1 MARGYF
7 APREDRPGY
16 SQYRPLRARRSR
28 CRHPRPPELAQPDLS
43 ALRIERAGTQTARG
57 SRRKR
62 ITRWA
67 LVLAAILAAALIAY
81 AYRPA
86 VHVDL
91 GTAAQTYPSQAYTV
105 LNATGYVVAQRKAAV
120 ASKATGRLEWL
131 GVREGSVVKRGEILA
146 RLENRDVT
154 AQMEQAA
161 ANIKVA
167 EANFQQGQAELK
179 EAERALKRSA
189 ELLEKNFVS
198 PAAHDTAIARH
209 ARAQAGIAGFNAA
222 IAAARANYRAAEVAV
237 EQTLIRAPFDGVVLT
252 KNANV
257 GDVITPFSSALGS
270 QAAVV
275 TMADMSTLEVEADV
289 SEANISKVRVGQ
301 PAEIQLDAL
310 PESRFRGEVHRLVPT
325 VDRSKATVTVKIR
338 FVENDPRVLPEMSA
352 KVAFLSKD
360 VPKSENVPQVAV
372 PASAIVERGGRKV
385 VYMLKDGRAVE
396 TPVQAGSAIGDLVQ
410 VTGVRAGEKVV
421 LKPSE
426 RVRDGAAV
434 STATK

>member
-1 MARGYF
+1 
-7 APREDRPGY
+7 
-16 SQYRPLRARRSR
+16 
-28 CRHPRPPELAQPDLS
+28 LAQPDLS
-43 ALRIERAGTQTARG
+43 GLRIERAGSQTARG
-57 SRRKR
+57 PRRKR

-67 LVLAAILAAALIAY
+67 LVLAAILAAAVIAY

-131 GVREGSVVKRGEILA
+131 GVREGSVVKGGEIIA

-154 AQMEQAA
+154 AQMDQAA

-167 EANFQQGQAELK
+167 EANLQQGEAEFK
-179 EAERALKRSA
+179 DAERALKRSA

-198 PAAHDTAIARH
+198 PAAHDTVVARH
-209 ARAQAGIAGFNAA
+209 ARAQAAIVGFNAA
-222 IAAARANYRAAEVAV
+222 IAAARANYRAAQVAV

-338 FVENDPRVLPEMSA
+338 FVETDPRVLPEMSA

-360 VPKSENVPQVAV
+360 VPKAENVAQVAV
-372 PASAIVERGGRKV
+372 PATAIVERGARKV
-385 VYMLKDGRAVE
+385 VYVLKDGKAVE
-396 TPVQAGSAIGDLVQ
+396 TSVQTGSAIGDLVQ

-426 RVRDGAAV
+426 RVRDGVAV
-434 STATK
+434 ATSSK